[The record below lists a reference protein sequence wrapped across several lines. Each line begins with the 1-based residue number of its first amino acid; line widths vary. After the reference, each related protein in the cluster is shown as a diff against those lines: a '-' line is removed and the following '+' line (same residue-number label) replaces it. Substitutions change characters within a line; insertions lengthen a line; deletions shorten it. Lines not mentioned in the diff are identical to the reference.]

1 MVALRYNYSIVI
13 SLFFVF
19 YLSAC
24 GSSPVNPKSLP
35 KGMVINKNIQYP
47 VDVPLVVYAPKSHL
61 KSSFFVVGQRVEP
74 GRALAAAIAN
84 VTSTYFS
91 NTKLVDLKSDE
102 QYGLLLDLDPDW
114 EIEHGEVQ
122 SIIKYR
128 WVDASGNVISE
139 GTKKYSMDMNYQ
151 NHTIGFQN
159 AATRVLQ
166 VILAKFLNKYDP
178 ATRDLSARKTMNS
191 IEPAS
196 LVNLETP
203 VSSGTGFFINKDGQ
217 ILTAAHVINECLI
230 TKAQIGDKITMA
242 TTLYKS
248 NLLDVAVLSTET
260 PTKSFLKIR
269 KKPILKLGE
278 KVTTVSYPLKGLL
291 EASPNLT
298 IGNVSSKMALKGSLG
313 LFQFSAPIQPG
324 SSGGP
329 IVSDKGEVIG
339 IVTSTLNSKSL
350 AEKGVLSQN
359 VNFGLDIKYFKMFL
373 DKHHINYTS
382 FSKKKK
388 HLTDAEVAL
397 ESTVQL
403 VCFQ

>member
-1 MVALRYNYSIVI
+1 MAAHRFNYSVI
-13 SLFFVF
+13 FSLFFVW

-24 GSSPVNPKSLP
+24 GSAPVNPKSLP
-35 KGMVINKNIQYP
+35 KGMVINKNVQYP
-47 VDVPLVVYAPKSHL
+47 VDVPLVVYAPQSHL

-91 NTKLVDLKSDE
+91 NTKLLNLKSDE

-128 WVDASGNVISE
+128 WVDANGNVISE
-139 GTKKYSMDMNYQ
+139 GTKEYKMDMNYQ
-151 NHTIGFQN
+151 NHTVGFQN

-166 VILAKFLNKYDP
+166 VIIAKFLNKYDP
-178 ATRDLSARKTMNS
+178 MSRDLSARKAMKS
-191 IEPAS
+191 IDPAS

-203 VSSGTGFFINKDGQ
+203 VSSGTGFFINKTGQ

-242 TTLYKS
+242 TTQYKS

-260 PTKSFLKIR
+260 PATSFLTIR

-298 IGNVSSKMALKGSLG
+298 IGNVSSKNGTQRFLRS
-313 LFQFSAPIQPG
+313 FPVFSPY
-324 SSGGP
+324 
-329 IVSDKGEVIG
+329 
-339 IVTSTLNSKSL
+339 STRLQWW
-350 AEKGVLSQN
+350 AHRQ
-359 VNFGLDIKYFKMFL
+359 
-373 DKHHINYTS
+373 
-382 FSKKKK
+382 
-388 HLTDAEVAL
+388 
-397 ESTVQL
+397 
-403 VCFQ
+403 

>member
-1 MVALRYNYSIVI
+1 MSALRLSSSLLV
-13 SLFFVF
+13 SLFFVW

-35 KGMVINKNIQYP
+35 KGMVINKAVQYP
-47 VDVPLVVYAPKSHL
+47 VKVPLVVYAPVSHL
-61 KSSFFVVGQRVEP
+61 KSSFFVGGQRVEP
-74 GRALAAAIAN
+74 GRALAGAIVN

-91 NTKLVDLKSDE
+91 DTKLVDLKSDKT
-102 QYGLLLDLDPDW
+102 YGLLLDLDPDW
-114 EIEHGEVQ
+114 KIEYGEVQ

-128 WVDASGNVISE
+128 WVDASGKVISE

-151 NHTIGFQN
+151 DHTVGFQN
-159 AATRVLQ
+159 AATRALQ
-166 VILAKFLNKYDP
+166 VIVAKFLNKYNP
-178 ATRDLSARKTMNS
+178 ANMELSTRKEMNS
-191 IEPAS
+191 IDPAS

-203 VSSGTGFFINKDGQ
+203 VSSGTGFFINNSGQ
-217 ILTAAHVINECLI
+217 ILTAAHVINECLV
-230 TKAQIGDKITMA
+230 TKAQIGEQITLA
-242 TTLYKS
+242 KTQYKS
-248 NLLDVAVLSTET
+248 NLLDVAVLSTDT
-260 PTKSFLKIR
+260 ATKTFLKIR

-373 DKHHINYTS
+373 DKNKIKYSNFNQKNS
-382 FSKKKK
+382 Q
-388 HLTDAEVAL
+388 LTDAEVAL
-397 ESTVQL
+397 ASTVQL
-403 VCFQ
+403 ACFQ